1 MSQLYHIIR
10 REILVKLKSR
20 SFYLFAM
27 VTPFLFV
34 LPLVSTVFSSSPQ
47 SQQLCTKVGV
57 ICSDFPYDTIE
68 YRGIK
73 FFTLDAQAVRE
84 VRNGSF
90 CYDGYLGVVDMNDLS
105 FFQPHD
111 ALQVQLYAP
120 EEKAANTSRRLHD
133 IESFINSEYVYR
145 YGRLRGLD
153 NYELLKL
160 TNFAKVSVVYS
171 HSATSQA
178 EAGRAKMV
186 AFGLGLLLY
195 IMFIL
200 FNNNIVKSVSEEK
213 SNKLA
218 EVLSMFV
225 KPHKLML
232 GKILG
237 LAVASLVQLIVWL
250 IAFSL
255 YTKGALALGRYFHFI
270 SDATDVSTVDFSS
283 LLFSGHMLGW
293 LVAFF
298 VMGFLLNGS
307 LSTIFAI
314 CSSSRGSSVP
324 MVLSNMF
331 NLLAIYF
338 CMYAATNPGSS
349 ATVFASYF
357 PLTSYLVIPA
367 VLPYG
372 MPFGHI
378 VVSALLLIVVSLFL
392 LYLSGRLYR
401 KFLV

>member
-1 MSQLYHIIR
+1 MNQLYHIIR

-27 VTPFLFV
+27 ITPFLFV
-34 LPLVSTVFSSSPQ
+34 LPLVSTVFSSSPK
-47 SQQLCTKVGV
+47 SQQLSSKVGV
-57 ICSDFPYDTIE
+57 ICRDFPYDSIE

-73 FFTLDAQAVRE
+73 FFALDARKVRE
-84 VRNGSF
+84 VRDGSF
-90 CYDGYLGVVDMNDLS
+90 CYDGYIGVVDMKELS
-105 FFQPHD
+105 FFQQHD
-111 ALQVQLYAP
+111 ALQIKLYSPDERA
-120 EEKAANTSRRLHD
+120 ELASKRIHD

-145 YGRLRGLD
+145 YGRLHELA
-153 NYELLKL
+153 NNELLKV
-160 TNFAKVSVVYS
+160 TNFAKVSVVYG
-171 HSATSQA
+171 HSSTNHF
-178 EAGRAKMV
+178 EANKAKMV

-213 SNKLA
+213 TNKLA

-225 KPHKLML
+225 KPGKLML
-232 GKILG
+232 GKIFG
-237 LAVASLVQLIVWL
+237 LAIASLVQLMVWL
-250 IAFSL
+250 LAFTL
-255 YTKGALALGRYFHFI
+255 YTKMALALGQHLHYI
-270 SDATDVSTVDFSS
+270 DDGANVASVDFSS

-293 LVAFF
+293 LIAFF
-298 VMGFLLNGS
+298 ILGFLLNGS

-338 CMYAATNPGSS
+338 CMYAATNPGSN
-349 ATVFASYF
+349 ATIFASYC

-367 VLPYG
+367 ILPYG
-372 MPFGHI
+372 MPFSHI
-378 VVSALLLIVVSLFL
+378 VVSALLLIVVSLFF